1 MPVLYHKDDYATLE
15 IDRNGDYVLR
25 VVGVGVGTG
34 RRDFLV
40 ALEDDE
46 IDRYREWGEHFVVT
60 MAHRIHR
67 DPGLYA
73 ARNLLG
79 GAPEPSDAP
88 QPGRAARRFPVW
100 AYGAA
105 AAGAALLA
113 YLLLLYSAVT
123 RPAGDGAQVGG
134 VAVGLHSTPDDV
146 GDLYFMTVRL
156 DDGSTVQVRVGG
168 KADYKENGAV
178 ILRET
183 GRSLLGRA
191 DYRLERYR

>member
-25 VVGVGVGTG
+25 VAGAGPG

-40 ALEDDE
+40 VLEDDE

-67 DPGLYA
+67 EPERYA
-73 ARNLLG
+73 ARNRLP
-79 GAPEPSDAP
+79 GAPLLDEAPASADA
-88 QPGRAARRFPVW
+88 GRRFPVW
-100 AYGAA
+100 AFGAA
-105 AAGAALLA
+105 AAGAALLV
-113 YLLLLYSAVT
+113 YLFLLYFAVS
-123 RPAGDGAQVGG
+123 RPAGDGALVGG

-156 DDGSTVQVRVGG
+156 DDGSTVRVRVAGR
-168 KADYKENGAV
+168 DDFKENGAV

-183 GRSLLGRA
+183 DRSLLGRA

>member
-25 VVGVGVGTG
+25 VVGAGPG

-40 ALEDDE
+40 VLDDEE

-67 DPGLYA
+67 DPGRFMERNRLSGPPSQAEAPVA
-73 ARNLLG
+73 A
-79 GAPEPSDAP
+79 PS
-88 QPGRAARRFPVW
+88 GRRFPVW
-100 AYGAA
+100 AFGVAA
-105 AAGAALLA
+105 ASCALLA

-123 RPAGDGAQVGG
+123 RTGGEGTLVGG
-134 VAVGLHSTPDDV
+134 TAVGLHSTPDDV

-156 DDGSTVQVRVGG
+156 DDGSTVRVRVAG
-168 KADYKENGAV
+168 KADYKENGAL

-183 GRSLLGRA
+183 DRSLFGRA
-191 DYRLERYR
+191 AYRLERYR

>member
-25 VVGVGVGTG
+25 VVGVGPGH
-34 RRDFLV
+34 RDFLV
-40 ALEDDE
+40 VLEDEE

-67 DPGLYA
+67 DPGQYA
-73 ARNLLG
+73 ERNLLAAVPSPVEASTA
-79 GAPEPSDAP
+79 APS
-88 QPGRAARRFPVW
+88 GRRLPVW
-100 AYGAA
+100 AFGAA
-105 AAGAALLA
+105 AAAFALLA
-113 YLLLLYSAVT
+113 YLVLLFSAVS
-123 RPAGDGAQVGG
+123 RPGGEGTLVGG
-134 VAVGLHSTPDDV
+134 VAVGVHSTPDDV

-156 DDGSTVQVRVGG
+156 DDGSTVRVRIAG

-183 GRSLLGRA
+183 DRPLFGRA